1 MSQLI
6 MTQKQNRFF
15 IYKVEEIVGN
25 LYLFI
30 KVLCQQR
37 ALLKLMKITKR
48 LRVQRLKE
56 EALEGAALEEL
67 LFNLN
72 AGHK

>member
-1 MSQLI
+1 

-15 IYKVEEIVGN
+15 KYKVEEIVGN

-37 ALLKLMKITKR
+37 ALLKLVKITKH

>member
-1 MSQLI
+1 

-48 LRVQRLKE
+48 LRAQRLKE

>member
-1 MSQLI
+1 

-15 IYKVEEIVGN
+15 KYKVEEIVGN

-37 ALLKLMKITKR
+37 ALLKLVKIAKR
-48 LRVQRLKE
+48 LRAQRLKE